1 METEKN
7 KKWDELS
14 RQIPVPDSLKPEQI
28 EKKLEQTKRKRYT
41 TNARRLTNRILAVTA
56 TAACALL
63 LFVVGTS
70 LYGSG
75 ILPHNSNISDGI
87 ESAGSDLASRSGQYS
102 QMKHATYTQLQQNI
116 SGYYRQFESTEKRLY
131 ENSTDGALPEI
142 AKEASDSGQE
152 TADSISTDPSIANNY
167 TKTDLQVQ
175 GVDEGDIVKTD
186 GSYIYSCSSSAYGSV
201 VKIYQASGE
210 TTKKISSLTIDAVT
224 VSELYL
230 DENRLIAV
238 GSDWGEP
245 DGETGETDHETE
257 SSTEDTVSPSRAKAR
272 YDILRSEQTCIAVY
286 DISDTAHP
294 KQLARRTQSGSY
306 FTSRKNGRYMYTLS
320 TMNVPASL
328 NKDDKK
334 SYVPCTDGDLL
345 PEDRLY
351 IPERAS
357 SNCYLVLTALDIT
370 AADSFSDRI
379 STLGAGGVCYVSENS
394 IYVGT
399 HISNGMYGKT
409 TISKYSYAD
418 GTLTA
423 VADRIIDGTL
433 NDQFSMDEYN
443 GYLRFVATTYT
454 DNGSTSNGLY
464 ILDDDLNPVGSVDK
478 LARNERI
485 YSARFMGD
493 RAYFVTYRETD
504 PVFLVDLTNPEKP
517 VVKDK
522 LKIPGFSDYL
532 HPFGESL
539 LLGIGSNVT
548 SKGNTQVKFSM
559 FDISSDTAVSEK
571 HKKLLEMETYS
582 IAGENHKAVL
592 VDTERNRIGLCI
604 YSEQADHNSKEKGN
618 GYSYRIYSYDTK
630 GFHEI
635 TNLSPHDLSQ
645 SARGLFIGD
654 YFYLVDDEGL
664 SSGIHVYKAESFQ
677 KIK

>member
-7 KKWDELS
+7 NKWDELS
-14 RQIPVPDSLKPEQI
+14 SQIPVPDSLKPEQI
-28 EKKLEQTKRKRYT
+28 EKKLEQAKHRQYT
-41 TNARRLTNRILAVTA
+41 ANARRLTNRVLAVTA

-63 LFVVGTS
+63 LFVVGSS

-75 ILPHNSNISDGI
+75 ILPQNINISDGI
-87 ESAGSDLASRSGQYS
+87 ESAGSELASQSVQHS
-102 QMKHATYTQLQQNI
+102 QMEHATYTQLQQNI
-116 SGYYRQFESTEKRLY
+116 SGYYRRLLQESRVY
-131 ENSTDGALPEI
+131 ENSVDGAVPET
-142 AKEASDSGQE
+142 AKEA
-152 TADSISTDPSIANNY
+152 ADSTQKAAPSGISTSPDLVNSY

-186 GSYIYSCSSSAYGSV
+186 GSYIYSCSASAYGSV
-201 VKIYQASGE
+201 VKIYRASGE
-210 TTKKISSLTIDAVT
+210 ATKKISDFTVDAVT
-224 VSELYL
+224 VNELYL

-238 GSDWGEP
+238 GSDWGEAA
-245 DGETGETDHETE
+245 GNTGN
-257 SSTEDTVSPSRAKAR
+257 SAEDTQYPAEAK
-272 YDILRSEQTCIAVY
+272 YDILRSEQTSIAVY
-286 DISDTAHP
+286 DISDAAQP
-294 KQLARRTQSGSY
+294 KQLAKRTQSGDY
-306 FTSRKNGRYMYTLS
+306 FTSRKNGRYLYTLS
-320 TMNVPASL
+320 TMSVPASL
-328 NKDDKK
+328 EKEDKK
-334 SYVPCTDGDLL
+334 SYVPCTDGELL

-399 HISNGMYGKT
+399 HVSNGMYGKT
-409 TISKYSYAD
+409 TISKYRYAD

-423 VADRIIDGTL
+423 VANRIIDGTL

-443 GYLRFVATTYT
+443 SYLRFVATTY
-454 DNGSTSNGLY
+454 DADGSTSNGLY
-464 ILDDDLNPVGSVDK
+464 VLDNALNPVGSVDK

-504 PVFLVDLTNPEKP
+504 PVFLVDLSTPEKP

-532 HPFGESL
+532 HPYGESL
-539 LLGIGSNVT
+539 LLGIGSSET
-548 SKGNTQVKFSM
+548 SKGDAQVKLSM
-559 FDISSDTAVSEK
+559 FDISSGTAVSET
-571 HKKLLEMETYS
+571 HKKLLEMQTYS

-592 VDTERNRIGLCI
+592 VDTERSLIGFCI
-604 YSEQADHNSKEKGN
+604 YSAHDDHNDKEKGN
-618 GYSYRIYSYDTK
+618 GYSYRIFSYDTK
-630 GFHEI
+630 GFHE
-635 TNLSPHDLSQ
+635 TAALSPNDLSL

-654 YFYLVDDEGL
+654 YFYLVDDEGMR
-664 SSGIHVYKAESFQ
+664 SGIHVYKAESFKQ
-677 KIK
+677 IK

>member
-7 KKWDELS
+7 RKWEELS

-28 EKKLEQTKRKRYT
+28 EKKLEQTKRRRYT
-41 TNARRLTNRILAVTA
+41 THARRLTNRFLAVTT

-63 LFVVGTS
+63 LLLFIIGNS

-75 ILPHNSNISDGI
+75 ILPQNSNISDGI
-87 ESAGSDLASRSGQYS
+87 ESAGSKLASQSEPYGQ
-102 QMKHATYTQLQQNI
+102 MEHATYTQLQQNI
-116 SGYYRQFESTEKRLY
+116 SGYYRRLQSEEDRLY
-131 ENSTDGALPEI
+131 ENTVDAAMPEI
-142 AKEASDSGQE
+142 AKEASSGSQKAVDGIR
-152 TADSISTDPSIANNY
+152 ADGNISNSY

-210 TTKKISSLTIDAVT
+210 TTKKISGFTIDAVT
-224 VSELYL
+224 INELYL
-230 DENRLIAV
+230 DENRLIIV
-238 GSDWGEP
+238 GSDWGETA
-245 DGETGETDHETE
+245 EEEQNY
-257 SSTEDTVSPSRAKAR
+257 TEDTLSSSAR
-272 YDILRSEQTCIAVY
+272 GKHDILQGQQTIIAVY

-294 KQLARRTQSGSY
+294 RQVTKRTQSGSY

-320 TMNVPASL
+320 TMNVPANL
-328 NKDDKK
+328 KKDDKK

-351 IPERAS
+351 IPEQAS

-399 HISNGMYGKT
+399 HVSGGMYGKT

-423 VADRIIDGTL
+423 VANRIIDGRL

-454 DNGSTSNGLY
+454 ENGSTSNGLY
-464 ILDDDLNPVGSVDK
+464 ILDDTLNPVGSVDK
-478 LARNERI
+478 LARDERI

-504 PVFLVDLTNPEKP
+504 PVFLVDVTDPQKP

-548 SKGNTQVKFSM
+548 SKGNMQVKLSM

-571 HKKLLEMETYS
+571 HKTLLEKETYS

-604 YSEQADHNSKEKGN
+604 YSAHDDFNDKEKGN
-618 GYSYRIYSYDTK
+618 GYSYRVYSYDTN
-630 GFHEI
+630 GFHE
-635 TNLSPHDLSQ
+635 TASLSPHDLSQ

-664 SSGIHVYKAESFQ
+664 NSGLHVYKAENFQ